1 MPRQSPLS
9 SPRNFPLIQVNI
21 SQTDPI
27 HFASWWLAKIEGK
40 LSSTIGVMKILR
52 KWLAEYTG
60 TAALVCVVVGSG
72 IMGTNLSNDSA
83 VALLINALS
92 TIFALALLILIIAP
106 ISGAHFNPAV
116 SLVQVLRR
124 EMGGLEFLAFVSA
137 QITGAITGAVIA
149 NVMFDLAAIQI
160 SSNERVTTGTLVGE
174 VIATAGLITVIFVLV
189 ARAQEE
195 LIPVAVA
202 AWIGS
207 AYFFTSSTSFANPA
221 VTIGR
226 VFSDTFAGIDPV
238 SVLPFIIAQLIG
250 AMLGIA
256 LVKGVTRV

>member
-1 MPRQSPLS
+1 V
-9 SPRNFPLIQVNI
+9 I
-21 SQTDPI
+21 
-27 HFASWWLAKIEGK
+27 
-40 LSSTIGVMKILR
+40 KILR
-52 KWLAEYTG
+52 KWLAEYIG
-60 TAALVCVVVGSG
+60 TATLVCVVVGSG
-72 IMGTNLSNDSA
+72 IMGTNLSKDSG
-83 VALLINALS
+83 VALLINAFS

-116 SLVQVLRR
+116 TLVQVLRR
-124 EMGGLEFLAFVSA
+124 EMNAVEFLSFISA
-137 QITGAITGAVIA
+137 QIAGAISGAIIA
-149 NVMFDLAAIQI
+149 NVMFDLEAIQI
-160 SSNERVTTGTLVGE
+160 STNERVSTGTLVGE

-189 ARAQEE
+189 ARSQDK

-226 VFSDTFAGIDPV
+226 VFSDTFAGINPA

-250 AMLGIA
+250 AMLGVA
-256 LVKGVTRV
+256 LVKGVTRA

>member
-1 MPRQSPLS
+1 V
-9 SPRNFPLIQVNI
+9 I
-21 SQTDPI
+21 
-27 HFASWWLAKIEGK
+27 
-40 LSSTIGVMKILR
+40 KILR
-52 KWLAEYTG
+52 KWLAEYIG
-60 TAALVCVVVGSG
+60 TATLVCVVVGSG
-72 IMGTNLSNDSA
+72 IMGTNLSKDSGI
-83 VALLINALS
+83 ALLINAFS

-124 EMGGLEFLAFVSA
+124 EMNAVEFLSFISA
-137 QITGAITGAVIA
+137 QIAGAISGAIIA
-149 NVMFDLAAIQI
+149 NVMFDLEAIQI
-160 SSNERVTTGTLVGE
+160 STNERVSTGTLVGE

-189 ARAQEE
+189 ARSQDR

-226 VFSDTFAGIDPV
+226 VFSDTFAGINPA

-250 AMLGIA
+250 AMLGVA
-256 LVKGVTRV
+256 LVKGVTRA

>member
-1 MPRQSPLS
+1 M
-9 SPRNFPLIQVNI
+9 I
-21 SQTDPI
+21 
-27 HFASWWLAKIEGK
+27 
-40 LSSTIGVMKILR
+40 KILR
-52 KWLAEYTG
+52 KWLAEYIG
-60 TAALVCVVVGSG
+60 TATLVCVVVGSG
-72 IMGTNLSNDSA
+72 IMGTNLSKDSG
-83 VALLINALS
+83 VALLINAFS

-124 EMGGLEFLAFVSA
+124 EMNAVEFLSFISA
-137 QITGAITGAVIA
+137 QIAGAVTGAIIA
-149 NVMFDLAAIQI
+149 NVMFDLEAIQI
-160 SSNERVTTGTLVGE
+160 STNERVSTGTLVGE

-189 ARAQEE
+189 ARSQDK

-226 VFSDTFAGIDPV
+226 VFSDTFAGINPA

-250 AMLGIA
+250 AMLGVA
-256 LVKGVTRV
+256 LVKGVTRA

>member
-1 MPRQSPLS
+1 M
-9 SPRNFPLIQVNI
+9 I
-21 SQTDPI
+21 
-27 HFASWWLAKIEGK
+27 
-40 LSSTIGVMKILR
+40 KILR
-52 KWLAEYTG
+52 KWLAEYIG
-60 TAALVCVVVGSG
+60 TATLVCVVVGSG
-72 IMGTNLSNDSA
+72 IMGTNLSKDSA
-83 VALLINALS
+83 VALLVNTFS

-124 EMGGLEFLAFVSA
+124 EMNAVEFLSFISA
-137 QITGAITGAVIA
+137 QIAGAITGAIIA
-149 NVMFDLAAIQI
+149 NVMFDLEAIQI
-160 SSNERVTTGTLVGE
+160 STNERVTTGTLVGE

-189 ARAQEE
+189 ARSQDK

-226 VFSDTFAGIDPV
+226 VFSDTFAGINPA
-238 SVLPFIIAQLIG
+238 SVLPFIIAQLLG
-250 AMLGIA
+250 AMLGVA

>member
-1 MPRQSPLS
+1 M
-9 SPRNFPLIQVNI
+9 I
-21 SQTDPI
+21 
-27 HFASWWLAKIEGK
+27 
-40 LSSTIGVMKILR
+40 KILR
-52 KWLAEYTG
+52 KWLAEYIG
-60 TAALVCVVVGSG
+60 TATLVCVVVGSG
-72 IMGTNLSNDSA
+72 IMGTNLSKDSG
-83 VALLINALS
+83 VALLINAFS

-116 SLVQVLRR
+116 TLVQVLRR
-124 EMGGLEFLAFVSA
+124 EMNAVEFLSFISA
-137 QITGAITGAVIA
+137 QIAGAISGAIIA
-149 NVMFDLAAIQI
+149 NVMFDLEAIQI
-160 SSNERVTTGTLVGE
+160 STNERVSTGTLVGE

-189 ARAQEE
+189 ARSQDK

-226 VFSDTFAGIDPV
+226 VFSDTFAGINPV

-250 AMLGIA
+250 AMLGVA
-256 LVKGVTRV
+256 LVKGVTRA

>member
-1 MPRQSPLS
+1 M
-9 SPRNFPLIQVNI
+9 I
-21 SQTDPI
+21 
-27 HFASWWLAKIEGK
+27 
-40 LSSTIGVMKILR
+40 KILR
-52 KWLAEYTG
+52 KWLAEYIG
-60 TAALVCVVVGSG
+60 TATLVCVVVGSG
-72 IMGTNLSNDSA
+72 IMGTNLSKDSG
-83 VALLINALS
+83 VALLINAFS

-124 EMGGLEFLAFVSA
+124 EMNAVEFLSFISA
-137 QITGAITGAVIA
+137 QIAGAIYGAIIA
-149 NVMFDLAAIQI
+149 NVMFDLEAIQI
-160 SSNERVTTGTLVGE
+160 STNERVSTGTLVGE

-189 ARAQEE
+189 ARSQDK
-195 LIPVAVA
+195 LIPIAVA

-226 VFSDTFAGIDPV
+226 VFSDTFAGINPA

-250 AMLGIA
+250 AMLGVA
-256 LVKGVTRV
+256 LVKGVTRA

>member
-1 MPRQSPLS
+1 M
-9 SPRNFPLIQVNI
+9 I
-21 SQTDPI
+21 
-27 HFASWWLAKIEGK
+27 
-40 LSSTIGVMKILR
+40 KILR
-52 KWLAEYTG
+52 KWLAEYIG
-60 TAALVCVVVGSG
+60 TATLVCVVVGSG
-72 IMGTNLSNDSA
+72 IMGTNLSKDSG
-83 VALLINALS
+83 VALLINAFS

-124 EMGGLEFLAFVSA
+124 EMNAVEFLSFISA
-137 QITGAITGAVIA
+137 QIVGAISGAIIA
-149 NVMFDLAAIQI
+149 NVMFDLEAIQI
-160 SSNERVTTGTLVGE
+160 STNERVSTGTLVGE

-189 ARAQEE
+189 ARSQDK
-195 LIPVAVA
+195 LIPLAVA

-226 VFSDTFAGIDPV
+226 VFSDTFAGINPA

-250 AMLGIA
+250 AMLGVA

>member
-1 MPRQSPLS
+1 M
-9 SPRNFPLIQVNI
+9 I
-21 SQTDPI
+21 
-27 HFASWWLAKIEGK
+27 
-40 LSSTIGVMKILR
+40 KILR
-52 KWLAEYTG
+52 KWLAEYIG
-60 TAALVCVVVGSG
+60 TATLVCVVVGSG
-72 IMGTNLSNDSA
+72 IMGTNLSKDSG
-83 VALLINALS
+83 VALLINAFS

-116 SLVQVLRR
+116 TLVQVLRR
-124 EMGGLEFLAFVSA
+124 EMNAVEFLSFISA
-137 QITGAITGAVIA
+137 QIAGAISGAIIA
-149 NVMFDLAAIQI
+149 NVMFDLEAIQI
-160 SSNERVTTGTLVGE
+160 STNERVSTGTLVGE

-189 ARAQEE
+189 ARSQDK

-226 VFSDTFAGIDPV
+226 VFSDTFAGINPA

-250 AMLGIA
+250 AMLGVA
-256 LVKGVTRV
+256 LVKGVTRA

>member
-1 MPRQSPLS
+1 M
-9 SPRNFPLIQVNI
+9 I
-21 SQTDPI
+21 
-27 HFASWWLAKIEGK
+27 
-40 LSSTIGVMKILR
+40 KILR
-52 KWLAEYTG
+52 KWLAEYIG
-60 TAALVCVVVGSG
+60 TATLVCVVVGSG
-72 IMGTNLSNDSA
+72 IMGTNLSKDSG
-83 VALLINALS
+83 VALLINAFS

-124 EMGGLEFLAFVSA
+124 EMNAVEFLSFISA
-137 QITGAITGAVIA
+137 QIAGAITGAIVA
-149 NVMFDLAAIQI
+149 NVMFDLEAIQI
-160 SSNERVTTGTLVGE
+160 STNERVTSGTLVGE

-189 ARAQEE
+189 ARSQDK

-226 VFSDTFAGIDPV
+226 VFSDTFAGINPA

>member
-1 MPRQSPLS
+1 M
-9 SPRNFPLIQVNI
+9 I
-21 SQTDPI
+21 
-27 HFASWWLAKIEGK
+27 
-40 LSSTIGVMKILR
+40 KILR
-52 KWLAEYTG
+52 KWLAEYIG
-60 TAALVCVVVGSG
+60 TATLVCVVVGSG
-72 IMGTNLSNDSA
+72 IMGTNLSKDSG
-83 VALLINALS
+83 VALLINAFS

-124 EMGGLEFLAFVSA
+124 EMNAVEFLSFISA
-137 QITGAITGAVIA
+137 QIAGAICGAIIA
-149 NVMFDLAAIQI
+149 NVMFDLEAIQI
-160 SSNERVTTGTLVGE
+160 STNERVSTGTLVGE

-189 ARAQEE
+189 ARSQDK

-226 VFSDTFAGIDPV
+226 VFSDTFAGINPA

-250 AMLGIA
+250 AMLGVA
-256 LVKGVTRV
+256 LVKGVTRA

>member
-1 MPRQSPLS
+1 M
-9 SPRNFPLIQVNI
+9 I
-21 SQTDPI
+21 
-27 HFASWWLAKIEGK
+27 
-40 LSSTIGVMKILR
+40 KILR
-52 KWLAEYTG
+52 KWLAEYIG
-60 TAALVCVVVGSG
+60 TATLVCVVVGSG
-72 IMGTNLSNDSA
+72 IMGTNLSKDSG
-83 VALLINALS
+83 VALLINAFS

-124 EMGGLEFLAFVSA
+124 EMNAVEFLSFISA
-137 QITGAITGAVIA
+137 QIAGAISGAIIA
-149 NVMFDLAAIQI
+149 NVMFDLEAIQI
-160 SSNERVTTGTLVGE
+160 STNERVSTGTLVGE

-189 ARAQEE
+189 ARTQDK

-226 VFSDTFAGIDPV
+226 VFSDTFAGINPA

-250 AMLGIA
+250 AMLGVA
-256 LVKGVTRV
+256 LVKGVTRA